1 MRRRPIVGIVDY
13 DAGNFASVRSTLIKI
28 GYRTR
33 LINTSKDFDGTDLLF
48 LPGVGAFPHAMSA
61 LYKLDIVQGIKNWAY
76 AGKPVI
82 GICLGMQML
91 AEASHEHSYTLGL
104 GLIPGEVTKLNEP
117 EWHIGWNN
125 LEAHN
130 ESQGFLN
137 DSMGESFYFNHSYEF
152 KAPDEYILALTRLE
166 RPIVA
171 AVRRDNIL
179 GIQFHPEK
187 SQEAGIKILTNS
199 LKELLG
205 A

>member
-1 MRRRPIVGIVDY
+1 MSARPIVGIVDY
-13 DAGNFASVRSTLIKI
+13 DAGNFASVRSTLLKI

-33 LINTSKDFDGTDLLF
+33 LIKSPRDLDGIDLLF
-48 LPGVGAFPHAMSA
+48 LPGVGAFSHSMAA
-61 LYKLDIVQGIKNWAY
+61 LHKLNLVQEIKSFSFK
-76 AGKPVI
+76 GKPII

-91 AEASHEHSYTLGL
+91 AEASYEHGYTLGL

-125 LEAHN
+125 LESHKEN
-130 ESQGFLN
+130 QCFLK

-152 KAPDEYILALTRLE
+152 KAPDEYILAITRLE

-171 AVRRDNIL
+171 AVKRRNIV

-187 SQEAGIKILTNS
+187 SQEAGIKLLTDS
-199 LKELLG
+199 IKELLG